1 MLHCI
6 VQLDSYDQYRLGL
19 VTSLTSRVGD
29 GRVARWCWVNFQ
41 CQSVLL
47 IWITVGQGPAVLA
60 VGTMGFFLYIFPS
73 SIISVFFLLLS
84 GRRPNIRL
92 KYCLKGQPTNSYRL
106 ECVECAIFPESQHV
120 VVVSSRLVTTCSRV
134 AQQYCNHG
142 RTHPA
147 PCICPRR
154 IAVVPIIWHF
164 FREYTLCIGVGRF
177 RILQRGRF
185 RILRGPG
192 GGGQNSQ
199 QAHDVVTTSH
209 RRHFD
214 VMCPLCFYYIGAK

>member
-1 MLHCI
+1 MLQCI

-29 GRVARWCWVNFQ
+29 GRVVQWCWVNFQ

-47 IWITVGQGPAVLA
+47 IWITVGQGPAALA
-60 VGTMGFFLYIFPS
+60 VGADGFFLYIFS
-73 SIISVFFLLLS
+73 LFYHFCLLS
-84 GRRPNIRL
+84 SSLWETAQYRL

-106 ECVECAIFPESQHV
+106 ECVSECAIFPESQHV

-142 RTHPA
+142 RTPPA

-154 IAVVPIIWHF
+154 IAVVPIIW
-164 FREYTLCIGVGRF
+164 LGVR
-177 RILQRGRF
+177 RF
-185 RILRGPG
+185 RILRGG
-192 GGGQNSQ
+192 GGG
-199 QAHDVVTTSH
+199 
-209 RRHFD
+209 
-214 VMCPLCFYYIGAK
+214 GG